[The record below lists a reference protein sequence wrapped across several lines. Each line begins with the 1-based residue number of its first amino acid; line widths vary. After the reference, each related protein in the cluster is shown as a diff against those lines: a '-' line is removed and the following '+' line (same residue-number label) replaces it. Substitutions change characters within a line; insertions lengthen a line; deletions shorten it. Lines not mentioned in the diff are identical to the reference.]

1 MLLFEIAGGVLLVV
15 TAILS
20 WRYTLVFAAA
30 LLALW
35 LSVSDPLLALL
46 IVAVAIPGVLIT
58 TRTVRQ
64 ENARRAEEEQQRAW
78 AAVHQASAN
87 ERRIARLGMHSDKS
101 PLDFRPT
108 R

>member
-1 MLLFEIAGGVLLVV
+1 MLLFEIAGGILLVA

-20 WRYTLVFAAA
+20 WRYILVFTAV

-46 IVAVAIPGVLIT
+46 IAAVAIPAVLIT

-64 ENARRAEEEQQRAW
+64 ENALRTEEEQLRAW
-78 AAVHQASAN
+78 AAVHQAAAD
-87 ERRIARLGMHSDKS
+87 ERRIARLGMHS
-101 PLDFRPT
+101 
-108 R
+108 

>member
-1 MLLFEIAGGVLLVV
+1 MMVFEIAGGILLVA

-20 WRYTLVFAAA
+20 WRYILVFAAA

-46 IVAVAIPGVLIT
+46 IAAVAIPGVLIT

-64 ENARRAEEEQQRAW
+64 ENERRAEEEQVRAW
-78 AAVHQASAN
+78 EAVHHASST
-87 ERRIARLGMHSDKS
+87 ERRIARLGMRS
-101 PLDFRPT
+101 
-108 R
+108 

>member
-1 MLLFEIAGGVLLVV
+1 MLIFEIAGGILLIV

-20 WRYTLVFAAA
+20 WRYILVFAAA

-46 IVAVAIPGVLIT
+46 IAAIALPAVLIT

-64 ENARRAEEEQQRAW
+64 ENARRTDEEQQRAW
-78 AAVHQASAN
+78 AAVHQAAAA
-87 ERRIARLGMHSDKS
+87 ERRIARLGMH
-101 PLDFRPT
+101 
-108 R
+108 